1 MKTNKKSFWTNVKLV
16 IAIVPTVILLLFI
29 FFVLTRR
36 EIITLS
42 KDNLAIKSKNY
53 ADDISEWADCVLG
66 ELNIYSGMIEHMS
79 LDDPKTLEM
88 LKTSANSNDAYPY
101 GLYWGDDQGTYFD
114 SSGWVPDADY
124 VVTERNWYLEGL
136 EHERFSF
143 GEPYMDAMTGDTCVS
158 VTTRVK
164 NYKTVCVL
172 AADVYLD
179 YASDLVSEIT
189 KESIE
194 HALYATGGTRIIV
207 ADSDTDMVGKCLRDD
222 NGSRLYANI
231 NQLLEEEKTGQSE
244 IEGDDGLYYVDIN
257 RIENT
262 DWYFI
267 TCMSRKGTLKNLD
280 RLERLMLLAA
290 VIVSFILVYIVNRI
304 AREMSSIR
312 IKAKTDPLTRLLNRD
327 GFREMMM
334 LALETNSEQGI
345 LMIMD
350 MDNFK
355 NINDQLGHP
364 EGDAVL
370 KRFAV
375 LLESYFNRNK
385 DIVAR
390 IGGDE
395 FAVYVGRPVGASEV
409 EAMLKKFILLFHGEF
424 DEAYPEQKLSV
435 SIGGAFTADNKTF
448 DKLYKSSDEAL
459 YKVKRNGKDGFMI
472 VSGYKEKTAVE
483 AGKKNKD

>member
-1 MKTNKKSFWTNVKLV
+1 MGTYKKSFWANVKLV
-16 IAIVPTVILLLFI
+16 IAIVPAVILLLFI
-29 FFVLTRR
+29 FFVLTRK
-36 EIITLS
+36 EIFTLS
-42 KDNLAIKSKNY
+42 KDKLAIESKNY
-53 ADDISEWADCVLG
+53 ADDISKWADGVLS
-66 ELNIYSGMIEHMS
+66 ELNIYGSMIEHMS

-101 GLYWGDDQGTYFD
+101 GIYWGDDKGTYFD

-124 VVTERNWYLEGL
+124 VVTERNWFLEGL
-136 EHERFSF
+136 EHETFSF
-143 GEPYMDAMTGDTCVS
+143 GEPYVDAMTGDTCVS
-158 VTTRVK
+158 VTTRVR

-179 YASDLVSEIT
+179 YASELVSEIT
-189 KESIE
+189 KEAIE
-194 HALYATGGTRIIV
+194 HALYVTGGTRIIV
-207 ADSDTDMVGKCLRDD
+207 ADSDTGMVGKCLRED
-222 NGSRLYANI
+222 NGSKLYANI
-231 NQLLEEEKTGQSE
+231 NLLLEQGKTGQSE
-244 IEGDDGLYYVDIN
+244 IAGDDGLYFVDIN

-267 TCMSRKGTLKNLD
+267 TCMSKHETLKNLR

-290 VIVSFILVYIVNRI
+290 VIISFILVYIVNRI
-304 AREMSSIR
+304 AKEMSDIR
-312 IKAKTDPLTRLLNRD
+312 TKAKTDPLTKLLNRD

-345 LMIMD
+345 LMIID

-375 LLESYFNRNK
+375 LLEGYFNRNK

-409 EAMLKKFILLFHGEF
+409 EAMLDKFIFLFHKEF
-424 DEAYPEQKLSV
+424 DEAYSAQKLSV
-435 SIGGAFTADNKTF
+435 SIGGAFSADNKSY
-448 DKLYKSSDEAL
+448 DKLYKSADEAL
-459 YKVKRNGKDGFMI
+459 YRVKRNGKDSFMI
-472 VSGYKEKTAVE
+472 A
-483 AGKKNKD
+483 